1 MKSLGLR
8 TGDHHRSAPPV
19 AVRRLTVNRHTPD
32 GPRLTT
38 VGKGTR
44 NRQARARQCQ
54 ERHVATATDAVFA
67 RLLEPLGSDGFVAL
81 VEEHPEL
88 LSDASIHQMRR
99 YSEQPQVGAAFR
111 LAARLLRDARL
122 DPASAW
128 LAYRRAMDR
137 LDKINEALADELEA
151 VDAALDERQADDA
164 IATANA
170 ALPRARDAGLNTM
183 IGALLSR
190 RGHAYLQR
198 TAGDRATN
206 QERSIVDF
214 EAALDIV
221 MDPDTASA
229 VLMHLAIVYAE
240 RLRGDPNDNRTRA
253 AALLRQALENVP
265 PADPERRAI
274 IETNL
279 AATLLRQNDGDDA
292 ANAREAT
299 ALCRSALRHRSPARD
314 PDDWAYTILNL
325 APAVE
330 RLAKLGEADLD
341 DARVL
346 YQDVIEHRDA
356 IRAPWLAGA
365 AYQGLGRLELTAS
378 WRDPERIID
387 ENAAGRFE
395 EYMDNRAELRRARA
409 AFEQARAITRD
420 APDQT
425 VHGGVLAGLA
435 DVLAQLGEAG
445 EALDAG
451 RAALEILQP
460 DTAPQA
466 CATVAVTVAAL
477 LAESGRWEQA
487 ADAYR
492 VAVEAAE
499 LALNSYRDPRA
510 RAREIRELGATPR
523 WAAFALARVG
533 ELREAAVVLDT
544 GRTRELRRRFGLGA
558 AVADADLAAA
568 CEPDWPIMY
577 VNPTPRGTM
586 LLLVASD
593 AGGDLTTRARI
604 LDEPT
609 STDVYMRL
617 IAGDES
623 SGGGHSYLLS
633 AGGGG
638 RPVTDEEFRGALD
651 EVLPWVGEAL
661 ARPARALLAE
671 HGATGVTLVLSGP
684 VAAVPLH
691 AAPWDEGGRARCL
704 VDDLGVRFAPSS
716 AVAATAL
723 RRATERHSSSPT
735 LVGLADPKGN
745 LAAAAPEISEIA
757 RTFAAGDVTL
767 AIRRD
772 ATVGFLQAKAAGAD
786 YLHLACH
793 ARGGL
798 FDSADAAVELADD
811 TVSAFD
817 LTELPALTTRL
828 VAISACQSALSEIA
842 GTPDEVVSI
851 GTAMVAAGSACAI
864 ASLWSVDDAATALL
878 MVRVYD
884 ETRRNGRRPPE
895 ALRRAQLWLR
905 ALTTAD
911 EDAFLAAH
919 PALRAE
925 FRRRAA
931 AGDAPGRRGAAGAPT
946 QTVRPYVHPDMW
958 APFIAVGA

>member
-1 MKSLGLR
+1 MIL
-8 TGDHHRSAPPV
+8 
-19 AVRRLTVNRHTPD
+19 
-32 GPRLTT
+32 
-38 VGKGTR
+38 GKGTR
-44 NRQARARQCQ
+44 NRQARAKQRQ
-54 ERHVATATDAVFA
+54 ERHAAAATDAVFA
-67 RLLEPLGSDGFVAL
+67 RLLEPLGSDRFAAL

-88 LSDASIHQMRR
+88 LSDSSIAQMRR
-99 YSEQPQVGAAFR
+99 YSEQPQIGAAFR
-111 LAARLLRDARL
+111 LAVHLLHDARR
-122 DPASAW
+122 DPAAAW
-128 LAYRRAMDR
+128 LAYRRAMDG
-137 LDKINEALADELEA
+137 LDRVNEALADELSA
-151 VDAALDERQADDA
+151 VDAALDERRADDA
-164 IATANA
+164 IATADA
-170 ALPRARDAGLNTM
+170 ALPQARNAGLNPIT
-183 IGALLSR
+183 GALLSR

-198 TAGDRATN
+198 NAGDRATN
-206 QERSIVDF
+206 QEQSIADF
-214 EAALDIV
+214 KGALEIV
-221 MDPDTASA
+221 TEPDAASA
-229 VLMHLAIVYAE
+229 ILMHLAIVYAE
-240 RLRGDPNDNRTRA
+240 RLRGDPDDNRLHA
-253 AALLRQALENVP
+253 AALLRQALDIVP

-279 AATLLRQNDGDDA
+279 ATSLLRQEGGDDV

-314 PDDWAYTILNL
+314 PDDWAYTVLNL

-330 RLAKLGEADLD
+330 RLARLGEAELD
-341 DARVL
+341 DARTL

-356 IRAPWLAGA
+356 IRAQWLVGA

-378 WRDPERIID
+378 WRDPERMID
-387 ENAAGRFE
+387 EHAAGRLE
-395 EYMDNRAELRRARA
+395 EYMDNEPGLRRARA
-409 AFEQARAITRD
+409 AFEQARPITAD

-425 VHGGVLAGLA
+425 VHGDVLAGLA
-435 DVLAQLGEAG
+435 NVLAQLGEAD

-451 RAALEILQP
+451 HAALAILRP
-460 DTAPQA
+460 DTAPNA
-466 CATVAVTVAAL
+466 CASAAITVAAL

-499 LALNSYRDPRA
+499 MTLNSYRDPRA
-510 RAREIRELGATPR
+510 RAREIRELGAAPR

-533 ELREAAVVLDT
+533 ELREAALVLDT

-568 CEPDWPIMY
+568 CEPRWPVLY
-577 VNPTPRGTM
+577 VNPTPGGTL

-593 AGGDLTTRARI
+593 GDGDLTTRARI

-609 STDVYMRL
+609 GTAVYMRL
-617 IAGDES
+617 IAGDKS
-623 SGGGHSYLLS
+623 SGAGRSYLLS

-638 RPVTDEEFRGALD
+638 RPVTDDEFRASLD

-671 HGATGVTLVLSGP
+671 HDAAGVTLVLSGP
-684 VAAVPLH
+684 IAAVPLH

-704 VDDLGVRFAPSS
+704 ADDLEVRFAPSS

-723 RRATERHSSSPT
+723 RRAAERQSSSPK

-767 AIRRD
+767 ATRRD
-772 ATVGFLQAKAAGAD
+772 ATIGFLHANAAGAD

-828 VAISACQSALSEIA
+828 VAMSACQSALSEIA
-842 GTPDEVVSI
+842 GMPDEVVSI
-851 GTAMVAAGSACAI
+851 GTAMVAAGSACAV

-878 MVRVYD
+878 MVRAY
-884 ETRRNGRRPPE
+884 EEMRRNGRRPPE

-905 ALTTAD
+905 DLTAAG
-911 EDAFLAAH
+911 EDAFLDAH
-919 PALRAE
+919 PTLRAE
-925 FRRRAA
+925 FRHRAA
-931 AGDAPGRRGAAGAPT
+931 AGDAPGRRGAAGTPT
-946 QTVRPYVHPDMW
+946 ATVRPYAHPDMW